1 MAPQELWTKAYQSA
15 VLKTTKQI
23 FSENNTW
30 IYFDQKNFLL
40 LNQFNL
46 PRSYKTCEVFLYL
59 TYANELR
66 IIQSMNTTQHIINLL
81 SLRGY
86 KRTKVREAIISHLVY
101 LKKPIDALALHCFLK
116 KQKLV
121 VNKSTVYREI
131 QFLQKQEVIVEINF
145 GDGKKRYEI
154 AGLPHHHHI
163 ICTNCQ
169 KVEDVFIEKDLACV
183 EKKIS
188 KEKSFLIQH
197 HSLEFFG
204 ICRACL

>member
-1 MAPQELWTKAYQSA
+1 
-15 VLKTTKQI
+15 
-23 FSENNTW
+23 
-30 IYFDQKNFLL
+30 
-40 LNQFNL
+40 
-46 PRSYKTCEVFLYL
+46 
-59 TYANELR
+59 
-66 IIQSMNTTQHIINLL
+66 MNTTEYIINDL
-81 SLRGY
+81 SNQGY
-86 KRTKVREAIISHLVY
+86 KKTKVRQAIVSHLLY
-101 LKKPIDALALHCFLK
+101 LKKPLDALTLQKFLK

-131 QFLQKQEVIVEINF
+131 QFLQKQEIIVEINF

-183 EKKIS
+183 EKKIA
-188 KEKSFLIQH
+188 KEKSFLISH

-204 ICRACL
+204 ICRSCL